1 MVLLVCYENIVNYL
15 CPSIVVLGFLMQCVD
30 HLLLVVLFCLL
41 KVCLIGDVPHLIFA
55 DHGQISD
62 IIYIGNEFRR
72 LDVWYANTNSYEL
85 KWTIGLKN
93 ERYEIEMQSV

>member
-1 MVLLVCYENIVNYL
+1 MFGFACLLRKYCKL
-15 CPSIVVLGFLMQCVD
+15 FVLGFLMQCVD
-30 HLLLVVLFCLL
+30 HLLFVVLFCLL
-41 KVCLIGDVPHLIFA
+41 KVCLNGDVPHLIFA